1 MRLVMAFAIAT
12 LTAVPAAHAGGFESG
27 GDSPP
32 ITVPGARAVD
42 IRNSSGSLVR
52 YHTIPS
58 GSTFAR
64 HGGRSQPCTFI
75 AGYDGFASDGQA
87 FVRGQQVTSY
97 RWVFREERLDAF
109 GEPSPDPSASKGP
122 LTAATRSFVVYCDT
136 YHANH
141 AIAYLQVNASDPM
154 LDPRTRLTNLYN
166 GLQLEQPVIWTN
178 PVVDRWGGLITR
190 YPAWLAVEP
199 SAWRPQQSN
208 TATWRG
214 WTMALLAE
222 PIGLAFHVQFTP
234 NADKPSQPFDGVVS
248 CVATGSMTAE
258 GGGAFPAV
266 PNLPEQTEPGV
277 NGPCMWTPPGPGTV
291 TITARITYRVVFWA
305 NGYTESLPDY
315 VWSSEP
321 AVFETG
327 ELSAVNVNN

>member
-1 MRLVMAFAIAT
+1 MRIVVALLLAT
-12 LTAVPAAHAGGFESG
+12 VTQVSPVHGGGFETG
-27 GDSPP
+27 GGVPP

-64 HGGRSQPCTFI
+64 HGGRSQPCTFV
-75 AGYDGFASDGQA
+75 AGYDGVASDGQK

-109 GEPSPDPSASKGP
+109 GEPSPDPAASKGP
-122 LTAATRSFVVYCDT
+122 LANATRSFVVYCDK
-136 YHANH
+136 YHDQH
-141 AIAYLQVNASDPM
+141 AIAYLRVNASDPM
-154 LDPRTRLTNLYN
+154 LDPRSRLTNLYN
-166 GLQLEQPVIWTN
+166 GLQLEQPVVWTN

-190 YPAWLAVEP
+190 YPAWLAVEA

-222 PIGLAFHVQFTP
+222 PAGLAFHVQFTP
-234 NADKPSQPFDGVVS
+234 NPDKPSPPFDGVVS
-248 CVATGSMTAE
+248 CVAPGSAA
-258 GGGAFPAV
+258 GADNDSFPAM
-266 PNLPEQTEPGV
+266 PALPEQTEPGV
-277 NGPCMWTPPGPGTV
+277 NGPCVWTPPGPGTV
-291 TITARITYRVVFWA
+291 TITARTTYRVVFWA
-305 NGYTESLPDY
+305 NGYTEPLADY
-315 VWSSEP
+315 VWTSEP
-321 AVFETG
+321 TVFETG
-327 ELSAVNVNN
+327 ELSAVNVNG